1 MKDFSIIRIAASLAG
16 CILLTGCVRV
26 GDPDPAVGEA
36 ISFDAGSLL
45 LRDDATRATLLEGGE
60 FAVGQTI
67 DVFGRR
73 HVNEADDIIFN
84 GTEVQK
90 KSALLW
96 DYTPH
101 RYWYWINETDYYDFL
116 GVYPCDKAVVMD
128 IPGNLAVK
136 AFYDITAGD
145 NYDLLMAGYR
155 RSGNA
160 ANRLGT
166 VPLGFSHMLSA
177 VRVIVTNDSKDS
189 NFTLD
194 SYAFQ
199 HIIVKASAKVTIDA
213 LSMPE
218 FSWIDTQRNTTEYR
232 GYTPDVVLYGK
243 NNAGDH
249 SREGAWDFFVP
260 ADLSLTSNGSD
271 SEDYMPRLNLSYT
284 SGVVHYTE
292 SILLKDV
299 RCNERADGD
308 PIDTWEAGVKYS
320 YHIHIR
326 LDGGVLVS
334 VITTKWDQIDAE
346 TPGLLI
352 D

>member
-1 MKDFSIIRIAASLAG
+1 MLAG
-16 CILLTGCVRV
+16 CILFAGCVRI
-26 GDPDPAVGEA
+26 GDAEPVEEA
-36 ISFDAGSLL
+36 IIFDAGSLL

-60 FAVGQTI
+60 FSVDQTI

-73 HVNEADDIIFN
+73 HVNEDDALIFN

-101 RYWYWINETDYYDFL
+101 RYWYWKSESDFYDFL
-116 GVYPCDKAVVMD
+116 GVYPCDKAVIMD

-136 AFYDITAGD
+136 AVYDITAGD
-145 NYDLLMAGYR
+145 NYDLMMAGYR
-155 RSGNA
+155 RSGSA
-160 ANRLGT
+160 VNRLGT
-166 VPLGFSHMLSA
+166 VPLGFSHMMAA
-177 VRVIVTNDSKDS
+177 VRVVVTNDSKDTDL
-189 NFTLD
+189 TLD
-194 SYAFQ
+194 SYAFR

-213 LSMPE
+213 LGKPE
-218 FSWIDTQRNTTEYR
+218 FSWIDTQRNTTQYR
-232 GYTPDVVLYGK
+232 SYTPDMVLYGK

-271 SEDYMPRLNLSYT
+271 SQDYMPRLNLSYT
-284 SGVVHYTE
+284 VGAVNYSE

-299 RCNERADGD
+299 DS
-308 PIDTWEAGVKYS
+308 IDSWEAGVKYT
-320 YHIHIR
+320 YNIHIR
-326 LDGGVLVS
+326 LDGGVLIS
-334 VITTKWDQIDAE
+334 VITTRWDEIEAE